1 MLGGELFTSFPMRK
15 IVFTLSLA
23 ISMVACKPV
32 VETTQQELANV
43 GSQYYQLKTYRFDS
57 EDQQAVT
64 EAYLKDAFLPA
75 AKRLEIGPI
84 GVFKPRPES
93 DDSTL
98 SVRVLVP
105 FESLD
110 EYAGFA
116 ASLLADSVYLADGA
130 AYLEAAHD
138 NPPCK
143 RMEVVL
149 TKAFSDMPVMAVPK
163 LDGPRAD
170 RIYELRSYESATEAI
185 FQNKVD
191 MFNAGGEVILFDK
204 LGFNAVFYSEV
215 IAGPVMPNLMYMT
228 THADSASRKANW
240 DSFVNSPEWKAMS
253 SDPKYQNN
261 VSHID
266 IYFLYPTAYSE
277 Y

>member
-1 MLGGELFTSFPMRK
+1 MKNIFLFLGIGLMLSACNSSVTSPESA
-15 IVFTLSLA
+15 TA
-23 ISMVACKPV
+23 EV
-32 VETTQQELANV
+32 V
-43 GSQYYQLKTYRFDS
+43 SQYYQLTTYRFDS

-64 EAYLKDAFLPA
+64 EGYLKDAFLPA

-93 DDSTL
+93 ADSTL
-98 SVRVLVP
+98 SIRVLIP
-105 FESLD
+105 FSSL
-110 EYAGFA
+110 EGYASFA
-116 ASLLADSVYLADGA
+116 ASLLADSAYLADGTT
-130 AYLEAAHD
+130 YLEATHD
-138 NPPCK
+138 NAPYHRK
-143 RMEVVL
+143 EVVL
-149 TKAFSDMPVMAVPK
+149 TKAFSEMPVMAVPQ
-163 LDGPRAD
+163 LDGPKAD

-191 MFNAGGEVILFDK
+191 MFNAGGEVTLFDK

-253 SDPKYQNN
+253 SDPRYQNN

-266 IYFLYPTAYSE
+266 IYFLYPTSYSE

>member
-1 MLGGELFTSFPMRK
+1 MKNLFILLGISLMLSACNSSVTSPESA
-15 IVFTLSLA
+15 TA
-23 ISMVACKPV
+23 A
-32 VETTQQELANV
+32 AA
-43 GSQYYQLKTYRFDS
+43 SQYYQLKTYRFDS
-57 EDQQAVT
+57 EAQQAVT
-64 EAYLKDAFLPA
+64 EDYLKDAFLPA

-110 EYAGFA
+110 EYAGFET
-116 ASLLADSVYLADGA
+116 SLLADSVYLADGA

-138 NPPCK
+138 NPPYK
-143 RMEVVL
+143 RMEIVL
-149 TKAFSDMPVMAVPK
+149 TKAFSDMPVMAVPA
-163 LDGPRAD
+163 LEGPRED

-185 FQNKVD
+185 FQNKVE
-191 MFNAGGEVILFDK
+191 MFNAGGEVKLFEK

-215 IAGPVMPNLMYMT
+215 IAGPAMPNLLYMT

-253 SDPKYQNN
+253 SDVKYQNN